1 MKTQNKIFKG
11 LLVSAIL
18 AGGLYAS
25 NCDMNKK
32 DKDRTN
38 CDKSSCMMQ
47 KGKSHK
53 GYYKKDG
60 HIFAMFKEL
69 NLTQEQ
75 EKKVEEIIAQTRKN
89 NKSPNEAFSKDGF
102 DKAKYIQIMNEKR
115 DNMIKSKAEIIEKSY
130 AVLTPKQKEQ
140 LKVLIDLENEKIDKK

>member
-1 MKTQNKIFKG
+1 
-11 LLVSAIL
+11 
-18 AGGLYAS
+18 
-25 NCDMNKK
+25 
-32 DKDRTN
+32 
-38 CDKSSCMMQ
+38 
-47 KGKSHK
+47 
-53 GYYKKDG
+53 
-60 HIFAMFKEL
+60 MFKEL

-75 EKKVEEIIAQTRKN
+75 EKKIEEIIDESRKN

-140 LKVLIDLENEKIDKK
+140 LKVLIDLQNEKIDKK